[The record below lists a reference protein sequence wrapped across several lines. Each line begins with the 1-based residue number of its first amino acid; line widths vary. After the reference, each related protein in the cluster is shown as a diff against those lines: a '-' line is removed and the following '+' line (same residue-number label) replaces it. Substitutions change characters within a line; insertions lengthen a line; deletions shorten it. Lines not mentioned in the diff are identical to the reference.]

1 VLGLTQMALAHNRNI
16 EVFAFLLPLVV
27 AEPLS
32 VQFAALRRTE
42 GRAISMSAARV
53 AAVVLLLGG
62 FTAAFVASRPYVPA
76 DGKSLTGA
84 VQALKDHGARR
95 VLNEYAFGGLLIAA
109 DVPVF
114 IDGRTELYGEQF
126 VLAHDN
132 ALRLW
137 DIGKFLALLDTYRID
152 ATLLDPSSPAVHL
165 LDRLAGWRRIYG
177 DRDAVVHIRTTDLA
191 SQIRPSLD

>member
-1 VLGLTQMALAHNRNI
+1 
-16 EVFAFLLPLVV
+16 
-27 AEPLS
+27 
-32 VQFAALRRTE
+32 
-42 GRAISMSAARV
+42 
-53 AAVVLLLGG
+53 VLLLGG
-62 FTAAFVASRPYVPA
+62 STAAFVASRPYVPA
-76 DGKSLTGA
+76 DGKSLAGA